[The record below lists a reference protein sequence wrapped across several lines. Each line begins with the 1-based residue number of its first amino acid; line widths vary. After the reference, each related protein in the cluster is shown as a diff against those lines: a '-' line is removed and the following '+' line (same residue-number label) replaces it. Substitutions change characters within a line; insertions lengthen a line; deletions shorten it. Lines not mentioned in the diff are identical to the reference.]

1 MAVLKKRA
9 LAEYS
14 QVVQEEACS
23 KPLQLMK
30 KPRLS
35 SLQLEDE
42 LVADTLERLE
52 TNDDLVAY
60 LNYIQRKLPFHA
72 DDKVVLM
79 RKLIETYHRSEQSH
93 IRLKIIG
100 IVGDFRKIP
109 KFDIQLIINEV
120 IKLLSMETSHKVC
133 ASMISVLSKLGNL
146 LVCDSPLLNKII
158 NIGMQLLNNSSHL
171 VKCHCLSLLG
181 GLSNTTNLQGE
192 NVKHICKFTKSQD
205 PRVRTAAY
213 DALLRLHDRGQK
225 LELCVYTDVCSALQ
239 DDNENVRQS
248 AMRIVWVL
256 SHTYPES
263 CVMIPGCQDEVHL
276 VDDAFAKLCQAIG
289 DLSVNVRTLA
299 AELLGSMVNV
309 NPHFLEQTL
318 DKKLMSDMRRKRS
331 AHERHWETVTSG
343 EWASGAR
350 WADDKPREN
359 LDAESVSLI
368 HSGACGAFVHG
379 LEDEF
384 MEVRSASLDSLC
396 QLALSNPR
404 FATLSLD
411 FLVDMFNDE
420 IEEVRLKAIDCM
432 TKISHL
438 IVLREDQLE
447 IILGVLEDSNVEIR
461 EGLHRM
467 LGACRLSTKACLKI
481 CVQTLLDNLKRYSQ
495 DKRSIWR
502 CLQSLGS
509 SHPNLTL
516 LLVPELLTVHPF
528 FDMPEADVE
537 DPSYVCVLLL
547 VFNAA
552 QFCPQ
557 ILSLF
562 EEHIRRHYRYLRDTI
577 SNFVPRLQLAGV
589 EDMET
594 QVDFDTNTNYFLQN
608 VMSRLNQSTSTNQIK
623 VWDAACNDLIRLAQI
638 DSNLAHGVELLA
650 TQLEC
655 HILIAK
661 VMNSPAWIDSSSLNA
676 QDGDVVKNL
685 IDQLQRC
692 SLRLQYM
699 FSNLSTEEKLL
710 IQSTRLQAMAIQ
722 LVYIVRA
729 SNTSALA
736 LSDHFVSRVEALK
749 GYGNLPSF
757 AGCIVKEISR
767 LEDTKPGVLSRILL
781 PILQAHIYVAPF
793 CLPAKA
799 FKVNAEILEP
809 TGESDN
815 PQKFLAGFVLGV
827 VLDAEIQCLAH
838 PEYLRVRVKYP
849 DLNAQLIIPQES
861 HLKTIKQYAQSEL
874 NENITVVPEHRLRTS
889 VLVSHQVWTESSHI
903 ELSLV
908 LDVTEPEVPSALKR
922 WRGFSEDSFIIELC
936 KPVRV
941 LVSPKP
947 IKRGI

>member
-30 KPRLS
+30 KPHLS
-35 SLQLEDE
+35 SAVEDE
-42 LVADTLERLE
+42 HVTVNTFEKLE
-52 TNDDLVAY
+52 TSEALVAY
-60 LNYIQRKLPFHA
+60 LNHIQLNLPFKT
-72 DDKVVLM
+72 DDKVVLL
-79 RKLIETYHRSEQSH
+79 RKLIDTYHHSEQSYV
-93 IRLKIIG
+93 RLKIVCIL
-100 IVGDFRKIP
+100 GDFRKVR
-109 KFDIQLIINEV
+109 KFDVQIIINEI
-120 IKLLSMETSHKVC
+120 IKLISTETSHKVC
-133 ASMISVLSKLGNL
+133 ASMICTLKKLGSL
-146 LVCDSPLLNKII
+146 LSSDSPVLGKII
-158 NIGMQLLNNSSHL
+158 AIGTKLLNNSNHL

-181 GLSNTTNLQGE
+181 GLTSLNNLQGE
-192 NVKHICKFTKSQD
+192 NVKLICKFTKSQD

-213 DALLRLHDRGQK
+213 DALLQLHDRGQK
-225 LELCVYTDVCSALQ
+225 LELCIYSDVCSALQ

-248 AMRIVWVL
+248 AMRIIWVL

-263 CVMIPGCQDEVHL
+263 CVVIPGCQDEVHL
-276 VDDAFAKLCQAIG
+276 VDDAFAKICQAIG

-396 QLALSNPR
+396 LLALSNPR

-432 TKISHL
+432 TKISQL

-467 LGACRLSTKACLKI
+467 LGACRLSTKACLKL
-481 CVQTLLDNLKRYSQ
+481 CVQALLDNLKRYSQ

-502 CLQSLGS
+502 CLQLLGPR
-509 SHPNLTL
+509 HPDLTL

-562 EEHIRRHYRYLRDTI
+562 EEHICRHYRYLRDTI
-577 SNFVPRLQLAGV
+577 SNFVPHLQLTGV
-589 EDMET
+589 EEMEG
-594 QVDFDTNTNYFLQN
+594 QIEFETNTNYFLQN
-608 VMSRLNQSTSTNQIK
+608 VMSRLNQPISTNQIK
-623 VWDAACNDLIRLAQI
+623 VWDAACHDLIRLAQI
-638 DSNLAHGVELLA
+638 DSSLAHGVELLA

-661 VMNSPAWIDSSSLNA
+661 VMNSPAWIDSSSLNV

-685 IDQLQRC
+685 IDQLQRQ

-699 FSNLSTEEKLL
+699 FSNLSTEEMLL

-757 AGCIVKEISR
+757 AGAIVKEIAR
-767 LEDTKPGVLSRILL
+767 VDDTKPGVLSRILL

-799 FKVNAEILEP
+799 FKLSADILEP
-809 TGESDN
+809 SGESDN

-827 VLDAEIQCLAH
+827 VLDAEIQGLAH
-838 PEYLRVRVKYP
+838 SEYLRVRVKYP

-861 HLKTIKQYAQSEL
+861 HLKMIKHYPKNDSS
-874 NENITVVPEHRLRTS
+874 ENIISVPDHRLRTS

-908 LDVTEPEVPSALKR
+908 LDVTDPEVPSSLKR